1 MTAGHRAIT
10 LTQIK
15 EYVGN
20 SAINFR
26 FHDWTACLIR
36 FRGLVPTSPNSL
48 ISPSKDGPSAR
59 CLSPRRRP
67 KSLLVATVKY
77 LLRTDVHTFAFSVA
91 ANSILSFFPFVVLM
105 MTLIRR
111 VFHSRVMYEVVLQL
125 LRDYLPAGQD
135 FVIRNLNAMVNSRQ
149 RVQVLS
155 LVILLVT
162 SSGVFLPLEVALN
175 RIWRIE
181 NNRSYLGNQLVSLGL
196 AFACGALALLSI
208 ALTAGPVG
216 LLEFL
221 LRGYGTGFVRLV
233 GFLMMKIFAI
243 AASIAIF
250 FLIYWLLPNGKVP
263 ARAVLPSAIVMGLL
277 SEALKY
283 AYILALPWLN
293 FQEVYG
299 PFALS
304 VSLMFWAFLSGLLLL
319 AGANLSAE
327 EYLGRTF

>member
-1 MTAGHRAIT
+1 VPNPLIPAPPEAQIQPARPARPAPRA
-10 LTQIK
+10 
-15 EYVGN
+15 
-20 SAINFR
+20 SS
-26 FHDWTACLIR
+26 
-36 FRGLVPTSPNSL
+36 GLV
-48 ISPSKDGPSAR
+48 
-59 CLSPRRRP
+59 LS
-67 KSLLVATVKY
+67 TVRY
-77 LLRTDVHTFAFSVA
+77 LMRTDVHTFAFSVA
-91 ANSILSFFPFVVLM
+91 ANAILSFFPFVVLM

-111 VFHSRVMYEVVLQL
+111 VFHSRVMGDVVVEL

-149 RVQVLS
+149 RVQFLS
-155 LVILLVT
+155 LAILLIT

-175 RIWRIE
+175 RIWRFE
-181 NNRSYLGNQLVSLGL
+181 NNRSYLGNQVISLSL
-196 AFACGALALLSI
+196 AFGCGALALLSI
-208 ALTAGPVG
+208 ALTAGPVAFM
-216 LLEFL
+216 EFV

-233 GFLMMKIFAI
+233 GFLMMKVFAI

-263 ARAVLPSAIVMGLL
+263 ARAVLPAAIIMGLL

-283 AYILALPWLN
+283 AYILALPRLN

-319 AGANLSAE
+319 AGANISAE
-327 EYLGRTF
+327 EHLQHSL

>member
-1 MTAGHRAIT
+1 MPNTPSPVVARAETARSEPVSRPIT
-10 LTQIK
+10 
-15 EYVGN
+15 
-20 SAINFR
+20 R
-26 FHDWTACLIR
+26 R
-36 FRGLVPTSPNSL
+36 PGLV
-48 ISPSKDGPSAR
+48 
-59 CLSPRRRP
+59 LS
-67 KSLLVATVKY
+67 TVKY
-77 LLRTDVHTFAFSVA
+77 LTRTDVHTFAFSVA

-105 MTLIRR
+105 MTVIRR

-135 FVIRNLNAMVNSRQ
+135 FVIRNLNSMVNSRQ
-149 RVQVLS
+149 RVQAVS

-175 RIWRIE
+175 RIWRFPS
-181 NNRSYLGNQLVSLGL
+181 NRSYLGNQVISLGL
-196 AFACGALALLSI
+196 AFACGMLTLLSI
-208 ALTAGPVG
+208 ALTAGPVAFM
-216 LLEFL
+216 EFV
-221 LRGYGTGFVRLV
+221 LRGYGTGFIRLF
-233 GFLMMKIFAI
+233 GFLIMKVFAI
-243 AASIAIF
+243 GASIAIF

-263 ARAVLPSAIVMGLL
+263 ARAVLPAAIIMGLL

-304 VSLMFWAFLSGLLLL
+304 VTLMFWAFLSGLLLL

-327 EYLGRTF
+327 EHLGQTS